1 MILCWNTAQAS
12 TIHSHANSHCFMK
25 ILDGGVNEELFEWPE
40 NEEVKEMTPR
50 EKNAYEKDQTA
61 YISGM
66 LSLLGPSTNYKCTVL
81 TMSTG
86 PSDQ

>member
-1 MILCWNTAQAS
+1 
-12 TIHSHANSHCFMK
+12 MK

-40 NEEVKEMTPR
+40 NEEVKEMTPL

-66 LSLLGPSTNYKCTVL
+66 V
-81 TMSTG
+81 
-86 PSDQ
+86 